1 MIALTLIIAAL
12 GVGVALWIAS
22 PLARGAAGPMHRLV
36 AFGVMA
42 VLAIAA
48 LGAYLVGGQPGLEGQ
63 PYAATEARLAELPPE
78 DLTAEEQEERLRA
91 IVRREPG
98 NPEALAMLG
107 RFLAFDGRHLEAI
120 AMLERSARVR
130 EDARVFSDLGQALVN
145 LNEGTVTPEAER
157 AFAAAMELDETL
169 PEPAFF
175 MGAAAYDAGDREAA
189 LGHWAGIVGRLPEDD
204 PFRQAIAVR
213 AADLLS
219 RPAGGP
225 QMMDPDALDPDE
237 SPDAMVARMVAGL
250 EAGLEA
256 YPDDLTRWMVLARV
270 RAVREDR
277 DGARAAI
284 AEARARS
291 GGDAGTGAILDA
303 LERAGGL
310 DAEAEG
316 ETE

>member
-12 GVGVALWIAS
+12 GVGVAMWIAS
-22 PLARGAAGPMHRLV
+22 PLARDAASAKHRLI

-42 VLAIAA
+42 VQAIGA
-48 LGAYLVGGQPGLEGQ
+48 LGVYVTGGQPGLEGR
-63 PYAATEARLAELPPE
+63 PYAATEARLAATPPE
-78 DLTAEEQEERLRA
+78 ELNPEEQEERLRA
-91 IVRREPG
+91 IVRRQPE
-98 NPEALAMLG
+98 NPEALALLG

-120 AMLERSARVR
+120 AMLERSLRIN
-130 EDARVFSDLGQALVN
+130 EDARVFSDLGQALVD
-145 LNEGTVTPEAER
+145 LNEGSVTPEAER
-157 AFAAAMELDETL
+157 AFAASLELDPSL

-175 MGAAAYDAGDREAA
+175 LGSAAYDAGDRGEA
-189 LGHWAGIVGRLPEDD
+189 LRLWAGIVSRLPEDD

-225 QMMDPDALDPDE
+225 QALDPATIDPDE
-237 SPDAMVARMVAGL
+237 DPDAMVARMVAGL

-256 YPDDLTRWMVLARV
+256 DPDDLSRWMVLARV
-270 RAVREDR
+270 RAVMDDR

-284 AEARARS
+284 TQARARS
-291 GGDAGTGAILDA
+291 AGDAGISAILDA
-303 LERAGGL
+303 LESAGQLASGP
-310 DAEAEG
+310 EG

>member
-1 MIALTLIIAAL
+1 MIALTLLIAAL
-12 GVGVALWIAS
+12 GVGVAMWIVS
-22 PLARGAAGPMHRLV
+22 PLAKSAASPMHRLI

-42 VLAIAA
+42 ALAIGA
-48 LGAYLVGGQPGLEGQ
+48 LGVYLVGGQPGLEGQ
-63 PYAATEARLAELPPE
+63 PYTATEARLAALPPE
-78 DLTAEEQEERLRA
+78 NLTGEEQEERLRA

-98 NPEALAMLG
+98 DPEALAMLG

-120 AMLERSARVR
+120 AMLERSVRVR
-130 EDARVFSDLGQALVN
+130 EDARVLSDLGQALVN

-157 AFAAAMELDETL
+157 AFAAAMELDESL

-189 LGHWAGIVGRLPEDD
+189 LGHWAGIVGRLPSDD

-219 RPAGGP
+219 RPSGGP
-225 QMMDPDALDPDE
+225 QMMDPEALDPDE
-237 SPDAMVARMVAGL
+237 SPDAMVSRMVAGL
-250 EAGLEA
+250 ETGLEA
-256 YPDDLTRWMVLARV
+256 DPDDLTRWMVLARV
-270 RAVREDR
+270 RAVLEDR

-284 AEARARS
+284 AQARARS
-291 GGDAGTGAILDA
+291 GGDAGIRAILDA
-303 LERAGGL
+303 LERAGQLGP
-310 DAEAEG
+310 EAEG

>member
-12 GVGVALWIAS
+12 GVGVAMWIAS
-22 PLARGAAGPMHRLV
+22 PLAKGAASPMHRLV

-42 VLAIAA
+42 GLAVGA
-48 LGAYLVGGQPGLEGQ
+48 LGIYLAGGQPGLEGR
-63 PYAATEARLAELPPE
+63 PYADTEARLAAIPPDEL
-78 DLTAEEQEERLRA
+78 TGEEQEERLRA

-120 AMLERSARVR
+120 AMLERSVRVR
-130 EDARVFSDLGQALVN
+130 EDARVLSDLGQALVN

-157 AFAAAMELDETL
+157 AFAASMELDGTL

-175 MGAAAYDAGDREAA
+175 LGAAAYDAGDREAA
-189 LGHWAGIVGRLPEDD
+189 LDYWAGIVGRLPSDD

-225 QMMDPDALDPDE
+225 QMMDAGAMDPDE

-256 YPDDLTRWMVLARV
+256 DPDDLTRWMVLARV
-270 RAVREDR
+270 RAVLDDRE
-277 DGARAAI
+277 GARAAI
-284 AEARARS
+284 TEARARA
-291 GGDAGTGAILDA
+291 GGDAGIGAILNA

-310 DAEAEG
+310 EPEAEG

>member
-12 GVGVALWIAS
+12 GVGVAMWIAS
-22 PLARGAAGPMHRLV
+22 PLAKGAASPVHRLV

-42 VLAIAA
+42 VLAVGA
-48 LGAYLVGGQPGLEGQ
+48 LGVYLAGGQPGLPGQ
-63 PYAATEARLAELPPE
+63 PYADTEARLAAIAPE
-78 DLTAEEQEERLRA
+78 DLTGEEQEERLRA

-107 RFLAFDGRHLEAI
+107 RFLAFDGRYLEAI
-120 AMLERSARVR
+120 AMLERSVRVQ
-130 EDARVFSDLGQALVN
+130 EDARVLSDLGQALVN

-157 AFAAAMELDETL
+157 AFAAAMELDDSL

-189 LGHWAGIVGRLPEDD
+189 LQYWAGIAGRLPADD

-225 QMMDPDALDPDE
+225 QAIDPDVLDPDE
-237 SPDAMVARMVAGL
+237 SPEAMVSRMVAGL

-256 YPDDLTRWMVLARV
+256 DPGDLTRWMVLARV
-270 RAVREDR
+270 RAVLEDR
-277 DGARAAI
+277 EGARAAI
-284 AEARARS
+284 AEARARA
-291 GGDAGTGAILDA
+291 GDDAGIGAILDA

-310 DAEAEG
+310 EPETEG
-316 ETE
+316 EEE